1 MVNKLQGRRLMEMYL
16 YFYLWFIVC
25 YKLGNKGI
33 GNTILSQRVAG
44 GKNAKIR

>member
-1 MVNKLQGRRLMEMYL
+1 MVNKLQGSRLMEMYL
-16 YFYLWFIVC
+16 YFYLWLVC